1 MNKKSIYIIASALIL
16 SLSVTIVDAIIKPN
30 YFLKIP
36 IKIIFFLAIPL
47 IYFLINKEETKA
59 FKKLFTFKK
68 NQLLKSILLGIL
80 IYVIIIVGYH
90 ITKNIIDYSNV
101 TTNLTNSMDITANN
115 FIYVSLYISLLN
127 SFLEEF
133 FFRGFSFIT
142 LKKHTSK
149 TFAHIFSS
157 TIFAVYHIG
166 MLLGSFAL
174 PAIIFLLISLIIAG
188 LILNYLNEQSDNIYP
203 SWLVHMFANFAIN
216 TIGFIL
222 FGLI

>member
-1 MNKKSIYIIASALIL
+1 MNKKSIYIITSALIL

-47 IYFLINKEETKA
+47 IYFLINKEEIKE
-59 FKKLFTFKK
+59 FKKLFAFKK

-90 ITKNIIDYSNV
+90 LTKNIIDYSNV

-174 PAIIFLLISLIIAG
+174 PDIIFLLISLIIAG